1 MDGTRQWDPEQQD
14 ALLAQLREWAATL
27 GFSQIGVAD
36 VNLAHAEAGL
46 LAWLHNGFHGAMD
59 YMAAHGLR
67 RAPAAELVPGTVRGV
82 TGRLDY
88 LPGDAPD
95 GWQAME
101 WRRLGDAQRASVS
114 IYARGRDYH
123 K

>member
-46 LAWLHNGFHGAMD
+46 LAWLHNGFHGSMD
-59 YMAAHGLR
+59 YKAFHGLKR
-67 RAPAAELVPGTVRGV
+67 GRPAAPVPGPGRLVPGRRG
-82 TGRLDY
+82 Y
-88 LPGDAPD
+88 PAPD
-95 GWQAME
+95 PAHGW
-101 WRRLGDAQRASVS
+101 RAVGGQGP
-114 IYARGRDYH
+114 ARPTPAGAR
-123 K
+123 